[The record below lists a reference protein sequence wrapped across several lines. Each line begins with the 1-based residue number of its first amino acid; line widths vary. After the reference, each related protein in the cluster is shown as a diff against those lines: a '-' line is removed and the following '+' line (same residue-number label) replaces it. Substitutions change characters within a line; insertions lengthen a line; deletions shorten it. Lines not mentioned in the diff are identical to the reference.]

1 MSDLKT
7 NLEQI
12 LQEKETKII
21 PANIKKGIQIFDVE
35 GALPSTNDATATADD
50 IVYPKTAYVG
60 ENIKITGNMTP
71 LYEKTNP
78 QLQNTNININKT
90 SDEANSFCIT
100 FNSDYIITFDNTKNF
115 VLKDKN
121 GSTLHTKNIVDYGGS
136 TNETIYKIA
145 SSNLANADGDIYVCA
160 ITKQSKNVYF
170 YIFKIDCTNNI
181 LSSNYHRDATTYQ
194 YLDIGMNVCFAN
206 KRAEVLVMYSDA
218 RNTESYT
225 AKITKINE
233 DLTTTILSSY
243 NNKNLYWI
251 SSISFSEDDS
261 LLTYNL
267 AHGQDGGSGFIFK
280 LDNYNFT
287 NTFITAGWT
296 TYTIINNKY
305 LLKRV
310 ATRSNITNTKKLCSY
325 KVTDTSIEITEISNV
340 DVIDLRDEGGPN
352 NIDVQVLYDN
362 YFCIYYNNKKY
373 LYHFNEDDLSISLVS
388 QESVDYL
395 YAAYNQ
401 VDYVIGVNRYTTKV
415 ATIDKLVGLTRQGEN
430 LINTSDATATSG
442 DIVTG
447 LTAYAKGEKITGS
460 LYKYPDTFTVTAN
473 HERTSVKLDQDPV
486 MQTPSINIS
495 IQESSF
501 IDTVAMDKWKGED
514 IYVSYDNLVSTIGL
528 TPEKIVEGNT
538 ILNITGTATTGD
550 DVSNYINMKPEGVG
564 RISFAL
570 DLIKEIPLIDTSNMT
585 GMAGMFQNMR
595 TITTI
600 PQLNTS
606 NVTSMDNMFNGCS
619 NLQSIPQLN
628 TSNVTSMGHM
638 FLNCNNLTSVPLL
651 DTSSVTNMSSM
662 FNSCKS
668 LTTISL
674 LNTSSVTDMSSM
686 FRGCTLLTTIPLLNT
701 SSVTSMSS
709 MFLSCP
715 SLSNDSLN
723 NLLQMCINAVTF
735 KSTKSLRYI
744 GLSEEQA
751 QKCTTLSNYQTFL
764 DAGWTIGY

>member
-35 GALPSTNDATATADD
+35 GALPSTNDATAT
-50 IVYPKTAYVG
+50 
-60 ENIKITGNMTP
+60 
-71 LYEKTNP
+71 
-78 QLQNTNININKT
+78 
-90 SDEANSFCIT
+90 
-100 FNSDYIITFDNTKNF
+100 
-115 VLKDKN
+115 
-121 GSTLHTKNIVDYGGS
+121 
-136 TNETIYKIA
+136 
-145 SSNLANADGDIYVCA
+145 
-160 ITKQSKNVYF
+160 
-170 YIFKIDCTNNI
+170 
-181 LSSNYHRDATTYQ
+181 
-194 YLDIGMNVCFAN
+194 
-206 KRAEVLVMYSDA
+206 
-218 RNTESYT
+218 
-225 AKITKINE
+225 
-233 DLTTTILSSY
+233 
-243 NNKNLYWI
+243 
-251 SSISFSEDDS
+251 
-261 LLTYNL
+261 
-267 AHGQDGGSGFIFK
+267 
-280 LDNYNFT
+280 
-287 NTFITAGWT
+287 
-296 TYTIINNKY
+296 
-305 LLKRV
+305 
-310 ATRSNITNTKKLCSY
+310 
-325 KVTDTSIEITEISNV
+325 
-340 DVIDLRDEGGPN
+340 
-352 NIDVQVLYDN
+352 
-362 YFCIYYNNKKY
+362 
-373 LYHFNEDDLSISLVS
+373 
-388 QESVDYL
+388 
-395 YAAYNQ
+395 
-401 VDYVIGVNRYTTKV
+401 
-415 ATIDKLVGLTRQGEN
+415 
-430 LINTSDATATSG
+430 SG

-460 LYKYPDTFTVTAN
+460 LYKYPDTFTVNAN

-501 IDTVAMDKWKGED
+501 INTVAMDKWKGED

-686 FRGCTLLTTIPLLNT
+686 FRGCTLLTTIPLLDT

-715 SLSNDSLN
+715 SLSNNSLN

-764 DAGWTIGY
+764 DAGWTTGY

>member
-1 MSDLKT
+1 MIDF
-7 NLEQI
+7 
-12 LQEKETKII
+12 
-21 PANIKKGIQIFDVE
+21 IKKG
-35 GALPSTNDATATADD
+35 N
-50 IVYPKTAYVG
+50 
-60 ENIKITGNMTP
+60 
-71 LYEKTNP
+71 
-78 QLQNTNININKT
+78 
-90 SDEANSFCIT
+90 
-100 FNSDYIITFDNTKNF
+100 
-115 VLKDKN
+115 N
-121 GSTLHTKNIVDYGGS
+121 G
-136 TNETIYKIA
+136 
-145 SSNLANADGDIYVCA
+145 
-160 ITKQSKNVYF
+160 
-170 YIFKIDCTNNI
+170 ID
-181 LSSNYHRDATTYQ
+181 
-194 YLDIGMNVCFAN
+194 
-206 KRAEVLVMYSDA
+206 
-218 RNTESYT
+218 
-225 AKITKINE
+225 
-233 DLTTTILSSY
+233 
-243 NNKNLYWI
+243 
-251 SSISFSEDDS
+251 
-261 LLTYNL
+261 
-267 AHGQDGGSGFIFK
+267 
-280 LDNYNFT
+280 
-287 NTFITAGWT
+287 
-296 TYTIINNKY
+296 
-305 LLKRV
+305 
-310 ATRSNITNTKKLCSY
+310 
-325 KVTDTSIEITEISNV
+325 
-340 DVIDLRDEGGPN
+340 
-352 NIDVQVLYDN
+352 
-362 YFCIYYNNKKY
+362 
-373 LYHFNEDDLSISLVS
+373 
-388 QESVDYL
+388 
-395 YAAYNQ
+395 
-401 VDYVIGVNRYTTKV
+401 
-415 ATIDKLVGLTRQGEN
+415 
-430 LINTSDATATSG
+430 TSDATATAT
-442 DIVTG
+442 DI
-447 LTAYAKGEKITGS
+447 LNPKTAYVNGEKITGS

-501 IDTVAMDKWKGED
+501 INTVAMDKWKGED
-514 IYVSYDNLVSTIGL
+514 IYVSYDNLVSAIGL

-538 ILNITGTATTGD
+538 IIGVEGTATAGD

-686 FRGCTLLTTIPLLNT
+686 FRYCTLLTTIPLLDT

-744 GLSEEQA
+744 GLSQEQA
-751 QKCTTLSNYQTFL
+751 QKCTTLSNYQAFL
-764 DAGWTIGY
+764 EAGWTTGY